1 MSVQTQT
8 EQLPPP
14 LRRLP
19 VPVAEPFPLRRL
31 IVEDDYG
38 VAATQ
43 GTLAL
48 ALPPGRRT
56 QEEAVDADGLAPLP
70 EPGAW
75 ATRFVQAAVEVA
87 AGVRSPGQLARWS
100 TLEVHTMLT
109 RRALLSLRVRRN
121 SDRPAGRVVVRT
133 VRTCQPRDGVC
144 EAGAVVMDGDRVRA
158 VALRMEGTRGR
169 WQVIAMELG

>member
-8 EQLPPP
+8 EQWPPP

-31 IVEDDYG
+31 IVEEDYG

-48 ALPPGRRT
+48 ALPHEPRVRDEAGDPDERT
-56 QEEAVDADGLAPLP
+56 PLP
-70 EPGAW
+70 EPRAW

-87 AGVRSPGQLARWS
+87 AGARSPGQLARWS
-100 TLEVHTMLT
+100 TLEVHAMLT
-109 RRALLSLRVRRN
+109 RRALLSLRVRRG
-121 SDRPAGRVVVRT
+121 SDRPAGRVAVRT
-133 VRTCQPRDGVC
+133 VRTCRPRDGVC
-144 EAGAVVMDGDRVRA
+144 EASAVVMDGDRIRA